1 MNIFLQTAG
10 PAEDLTLLVTTPIP
24 PADRPALSR
33 RLRAIPQLLPRRV
46 WFLTPPVQGGVVRLA
61 GPGEPFS
68 ANAAALAALSFAVS
82 RGVRREKKLP
92 VELDGLDAPCPVH
105 VNPLAGQATVTLP
118 LPLSVTRTTLLE
130 QETPLVVFPG
140 IVHALWRGAPPE
152 EDALRQGLADLCQTQ
167 QVPAAGAMGWDFR
180 AGTMTPTVYLTREE
194 ALVSRATCASGA
206 AAAAAWTALHNR
218 ETHRKLT
225 LRQPGG
231 TLQASAL
238 CQGGRLHRLTVTLD
252 VALGLSY
259 DLALPD
265 L

>member
-10 PAEDLTLLVTTPIP
+10 PADDLTLLVTTPVP
-24 PADRPALSR
+24 PADRPALSQ

-46 WFLTPPVQGGVVRLA
+46 WFLAPPVQGGVVRLD

-118 LPLSVTRTTLLE
+118 LPLSVTSTTLLG

-152 EDALRQGLADLCQTQ
+152 EDALRQGLAGLCQTR

-218 ETHRKLT
+218 ET
-225 LRQPGG
+225 QPGG

-259 DLALPD
+259 DLTLPD